1 MQTKV
6 QLTSPLIEVISWQG
20 FRRLLLDYLCLNLFL
35 FGHVKLSIKMG
46 KYCLKEIIAVSRLN
60 KNRNKNIVRILL
72 MSLFV

>member
-1 MQTKV
+1 M
-6 QLTSPLIEVISWQG
+6 
-20 FRRLLLDYLCLNLFL
+20 NLFL